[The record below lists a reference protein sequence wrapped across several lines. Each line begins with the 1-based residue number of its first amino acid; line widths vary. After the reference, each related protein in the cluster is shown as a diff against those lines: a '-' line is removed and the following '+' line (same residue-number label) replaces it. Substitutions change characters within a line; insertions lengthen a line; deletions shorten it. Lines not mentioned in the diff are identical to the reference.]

1 VLLVG
6 VHQYSVSE
14 CPRAKENHQEK
25 EETETNSP
33 RAYSG
38 SKIDRGWRAAWI
50 GGQGAPARVWR
61 RRVSIP
67 KQKTEGRRVKGL
79 AASKDHNRAWHRVFN
94 NLGAT
99 QSFDNGGDL
108 LANPVK

>member
-1 VLLVG
+1 
-6 VHQYSVSE
+6 
-14 CPRAKENHQEK
+14 
-25 EETETNSP
+25 
-33 RAYSG
+33 
-38 SKIDRGWRAAWI
+38 
-50 GGQGAPARVWR
+50 
-61 RRVSIP
+61 VSIP